1 MSYYECDPRK
11 HPPTCDEKVCYKKCF
26 ITTNRDWS
34 LNGMELSEE
43 LVAEREKARNF
54 LTKWRRNEDGKG
66 FFKHFRNYAERDQAS
81 DQRGAESG
89 H

>member
-34 LNGMELSEE
+34 FNGMELSEE
-43 LVAEREKARNF
+43 LLAEMEK
-54 LTKWRRNEDGKG
+54 KWRRNEDGKG
-66 FFKHFRNYAERDQAS
+66 FFKHFRNYAERDQTS
-81 DQRGAESG
+81 DQRGTESG
-89 H
+89 HR